1 MVGDI
6 MFMDLLFVLGGSTYR
21 RISRLNE
28 KKNVVTKH
36 SVIKSK
42 IMT

>member
-21 RISRLNE
+21 CISRLNE
-28 KKNVVTKH
+28 KKCGDETQYHTVL
-36 SVIKSK
+36 
-42 IMT
+42 